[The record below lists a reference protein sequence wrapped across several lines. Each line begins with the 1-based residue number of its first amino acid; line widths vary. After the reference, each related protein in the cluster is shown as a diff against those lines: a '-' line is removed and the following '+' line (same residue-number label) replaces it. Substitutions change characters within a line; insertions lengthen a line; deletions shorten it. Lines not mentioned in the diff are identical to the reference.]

1 MEESASQV
9 LYDYVLWQQPIKL
22 VVTIAF
28 YAFAFKLGI
37 AILRYLLLTLIGFRR
52 WVVGENSLQPDHPR
66 EGRLWRYRPREEK
79 GEQESVGR
87 RRQSMANTLLNA
99 LYVWLVGGGRR
110 VQVDAQVSGSVN
122 TESRALPLHFGQR
135 KDY

>member
-52 WVVGENSLQPDHPR
+52 WVVGEDSLQPDHPR
-66 EGRLWRYRPREEK
+66 GGRLWRSPSKEEK
-79 GEQESVGR
+79 GEQEPVGH
-87 RRQSMANTLLNA
+87 RRQSMNNTLLNA

-110 VQVDAQVSGSVN
+110 VQVDAQVSGAVN
-122 TESRALPLHFGQR
+122 TDRRAPQPYFGPK